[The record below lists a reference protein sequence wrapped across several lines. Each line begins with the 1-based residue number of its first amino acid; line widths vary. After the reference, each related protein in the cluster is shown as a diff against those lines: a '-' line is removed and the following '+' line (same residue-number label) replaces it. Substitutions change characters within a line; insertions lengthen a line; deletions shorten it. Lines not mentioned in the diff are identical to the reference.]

1 MRLHPIGSRSS
12 LSQRPDL
19 RRRGASRSFGAEG
32 AGAWSRLL
40 APLAACSVG
49 DPTTGG
55 ETLRIDEAS
64 ASEPLPPT
72 LLTREAMAVP
82 SASLRPPSPPP
93 SPHQQMVTLLV
104 PAADLTGSVS
114 ARRPKMSQP
123 VSTGRAD
130 RRNHLKGSE
139 PTASFGSGRAG
150 YAESWFGDAGQTGAL
165 AHQHQLQHQ
174 ARKGGSATASEWAAI
189 QRERSVAACLH
200 HRESIAEESGQA
212 LQLVASVP
220 TMEEGGGRGH
230 GGRSG
235 CGGGTAPS
243 APSAAS
249 AAAWS

>member
-82 SASLRPPSPPP
+82 SSMEACLLMLLLRPPPPLADG
-93 SPHQQMVTLLV
+93 VDEGAGETLRV
-104 PAADLTGSVS
+104 DEGAAPLT
-114 ARRPKMSQP
+114 A
-123 VSTGRAD
+123 
-130 RRNHLKGSE
+130 
-139 PTASFGSGRAG
+139 
-150 YAESWFGDAGQTGAL
+150 GAL
-165 AHQHQLQHQ
+165 
-174 ARKGGSATASEWAAI
+174 
-189 QRERSVAACLH
+189 
-200 HRESIAEESGQA
+200 
-212 LQLVASVP
+212 P
-220 TMEEGGGRGH
+220 
-230 GGRSG
+230 
-235 CGGGTAPS
+235 
-243 APSAAS
+243 
-249 AAAWS
+249 